1 MNIAIY
7 PGSFDPIT
15 NGHLDIATRAAKLFD
30 KLIIGV
36 YENPNKPILFSTEER
51 VELIR
56 KAIADLPNVEVEPFR
71 GLTVNF
77 AKRVKAKAMVRG
89 LRMSAD
95 FEREFDMA
103 MMTKK
108 LFPGLE
114 FVCLMSSVEYQFL
127 SSSLMKEAAS
137 LGGAIDDL
145 VPKHVAAAL
154 REEISRQSLLTERKS
169 APHQT
174 HQEAAPAPSAGG
186 RVIIAPGL
194 IG

>member
-1 MNIAIY
+1 LNIAIY

-15 NGHLDIATRAAKLFD
+15 NGHLDIATRAAKVFD
-30 KLIIGV
+30 KVIIGV
-36 YENPNKPILFSTEER
+36 YKTPNKPVLFSTEER

-56 KAIADLPNVEVEPFR
+56 KAITDLPNVEVRSFS
-71 GLTVNF
+71 GLTVDF
-77 AKRVKAKAMVRG
+77 ARRVKAKAMVRG

-103 MMTKK
+103 MMNKK
-108 LFPGLE
+108 LSPELE
-114 FVCLMSSVEYQFL
+114 CVCLMSSVEYQFL

-154 REEISRQSLLTERKS
+154 RKKFGGK
-169 APHQT
+169 
-174 HQEAAPAPSAGG
+174 AGH
-186 RVIIAPGL
+186 
-194 IG
+194 

>member
-1 MNIAIY
+1 LRIAIY
-7 PGSFDPIT
+7 PGTFDPIT
-15 NGHLDIATRAAKLFD
+15 NGHLDIASRAAKLFD

-36 YENPNKPILFSTEER
+36 YEKPNKPILFSPRER

-56 KAIADLPNVEVEPFR
+56 KAIADMPNVEVESFS
-71 GLTVNF
+71 GLTVDF

-108 LFPGLE
+108 LYPALE

-127 SSSLMKEAAS
+127 SSSLLKEAAS

-145 VPKHVAAAL
+145 VPENVASAL
-154 REEISRQSLLTERKS
+154 REKFKTKAR
-169 APHQT
+169 H
-174 HQEAAPAPSAGG
+174 
-186 RVIIAPGL
+186 
-194 IG
+194 